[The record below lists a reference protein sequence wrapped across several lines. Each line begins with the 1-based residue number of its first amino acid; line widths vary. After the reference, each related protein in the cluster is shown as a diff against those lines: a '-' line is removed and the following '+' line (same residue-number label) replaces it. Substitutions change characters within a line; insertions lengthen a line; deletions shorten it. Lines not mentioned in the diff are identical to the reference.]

1 MMANSTDDRKLN
13 DSQGVNDYLEAF
25 YARMQAVPTMQVRF
39 MREML
44 AFNSEAL
51 EFVQK
56 RVQQDVETSGK
67 LMSCKTPMEA
77 AEVMRQCYDQ
87 ACNDYNS
94 QAKRMFEATRSVA
107 QSLSEGSPLGMPGAS
122 VGQVSLNPTNA
133 SEAQPA
139 KSDGGGETQ
148 QRPASGGKSQ
158 PDPSSK
164 SQPSPSKET

>member
-1 MMANSTDDRKLN
+1 MMTNSDDDRKPEGR
-13 DSQGVNDYLEAF
+13 QGDNDYLEAF
-25 YARMQAVPTMQVRF
+25 YARVQAIPTMQLRF

-87 ACNDYNS
+87 ACRDYQS
-94 QAKRMFEATRSVA
+94 QAKRMFELTRSVA
-107 QSLSEGSPLGMPGAS
+107 QSLSEDGTPAMSVTKLGDVP
-122 VGQVSLNPTNA
+122 PTSA
-133 SEAQPA
+133 CKAPPE
-139 KSDGGGETQ
+139 KSDGNSET
-148 QRPASGGKSQ
+148 RPAPERTGKGKPHLSRQ
-158 PDPSSK
+158 S
-164 SQPSPSKET
+164 